1 MKTLLLSL
9 GLLLISATIVQA
21 QRPAA
26 EFYRQNKHLEGVR
39 NFKIP
44 GWLVWF
50 GSGIAYDM
58 VKDED
63 AKVALKLAR
72 KVKKMRFMIAED
84 QNPIPT
90 ASVNNFVS
98 ESRRSGYTDL
108 IYVRDGATT
117 VNVMGRIKKNDKFK
131 DLVFMVQENDEFVF
145 FHMKSNI
152 KMKDLSE
159 MINHFMTDFP
169 INDKT
174 RKKKKEEKEKQK
186 NKKIPR
192 A

>member
-9 GLLLISATIVQA
+9 GLLLVGATIAQA
-21 QRPAA
+21 QGPAA
-26 EFYRQNKHLEGVR
+26 EFYRQNKRLEGVR
-39 NFKIP
+39 NVKIP

-58 VKDED
+58 VKNED

-72 KVKKMRFMIAED
+72 KVKKMRFMMAED

-90 ASVNNFVS
+90 SAVSNFVS
-98 ESRRSGYTDL
+98 ESRRSGYSDL

-117 VNVMGRIKKNDKFK
+117 VNIMGRIKKNDKFK
-131 DLVFMVQENDEFVF
+131 DLVIMVREEDEFVF

-174 RKKKKEEKEKQK
+174 RKKEKEEKENRK

>member
-9 GLLLISATIVQA
+9 SLLLISATIVQA

-98 ESRRSGYTDL
+98 ESRRSGYADL

-174 RKKKKEEKEKQK
+174 RKKKKEETEKQK